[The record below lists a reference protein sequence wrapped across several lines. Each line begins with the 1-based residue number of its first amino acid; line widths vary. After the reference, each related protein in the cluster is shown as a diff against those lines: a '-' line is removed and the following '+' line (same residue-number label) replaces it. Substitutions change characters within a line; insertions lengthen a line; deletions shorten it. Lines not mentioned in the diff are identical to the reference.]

1 MPRMARVVLLHM
13 PHHLV
18 QRGHNR
24 LEGRSGTLWDGRY
37 KSSPVQTVA
46 YLLACTRYIELNPV
60 RARMVP
66 APGDYA

>member
-24 LEGRSGTLWDGRY
+24 LEGRSGTLWEGRY
-37 KSSPVQTVA
+37 KSRRVQTET
-46 YLLACTRYIELNPV
+46 YLLACTLH
-60 RARMVP
+60 RAQ
-66 APGDYA
+66 PGPGEDGASGR